1 MVNLQKHHT
10 TESAEKTFLPEMPL
24 ETLVTNE
31 GPALVTRKTW
41 FQAQSRQ
48 GDVFLIRIG
57 DVGCCDHKGAE
68 VSPTEN
74 RVELATGLSSHTI
87 SAASAQVFERGFL
100 TPKTLAHVLS
110 EMGEGVRACLERTTN
125 QLIRV
130 TKTSTL
136 DHSNHHGSIP
146 LCPGDYIQPWQLE
159 DGGTRVQ
166 D

>member
-1 MVNLQKHHT
+1 MVNLQDSIQ
-10 TESAEKTFLPEMPL
+10 ENVAETFLPEMLL

-31 GPALVTRKTW
+31 GPALVTKNTW
-41 FQAQSRQ
+41 FKAQSRQ

-57 DVGCCDHKGAE
+57 AVGCCDHTGAE
-68 VSPTEN
+68 ILPTN
-74 RVELATGLSSHTI
+74 GRVEIASGLSSHTVP
-87 SAASAQVFERGFL
+87 SKNASVFEGGIL
-100 TPKTLAHVLS
+100 TSETLAHVVA
-110 EMGEGVRACLERTTN
+110 EMGQSVVPCLTRATN
-125 QLIRV
+125 QLVRV
-130 TKTSTL
+130 KATTTL